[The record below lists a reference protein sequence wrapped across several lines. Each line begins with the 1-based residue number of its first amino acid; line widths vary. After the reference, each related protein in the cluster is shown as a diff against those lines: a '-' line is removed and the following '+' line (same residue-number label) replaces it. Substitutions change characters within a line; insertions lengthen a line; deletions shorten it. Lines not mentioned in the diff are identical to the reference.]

1 MQIFRVFAKR
11 EETYETL
18 VEAQTKEE
26 AMKIADENFD
36 NFVWDE
42 VDGSMNTKID
52 EAIEKR
58 IVQSDYEPYIT

>member
-52 EAIEKR
+52 EAIEK
-58 IVQSDYEPYIT
+58 E